1 MPEGTEAPAGEA
13 ASTSKGRRE
22 GKRSGGRFALIAGVL
37 LVVIAL
43 AVGATTSL
51 FAATLD
57 RSSASAVIGQQELQT
72 DGILAQ
78 ATVTNVDPLK
88 SEMQIRLAMD
98 HVGSLDNEGLL
109 ARPVTLYYS
118 SVDGTKQIDFKKDKP
133 LGATDLMVPLLG
145 DSVASYPWDR
155 YQGDI
160 ELTFVTTSDAPA
172 PPAATTAAA
181 GEGTGNPPEAKPADA
196 PAPLPDTVVASS
208 LTVYEQVPAYNVLEV
223 AGTEKDGV
231 LGATFNLR
239 RAPTAIFFSLLV
251 TFIMWALAIG
261 VMLIAV
267 SVVQRRRK
275 FELALITMMAA
286 ILFAMP
292 AALRGFQP
300 GIPPPGVLS
309 DFYGFFW
316 CDVIVAIS
324 LVTVVT
330 VYLRR
335 GTE

>member
-1 MPEGTEAPAGEA
+1 MDA
-13 ASTSKGRRE
+13 
-22 GKRSGGRFALIAGVL
+22 
-37 LVVIAL
+37 
-43 AVGATTSL
+43 
-51 FAATLD
+51 AATEPKATES
-57 RSSASAVIGQQELQT
+57 RATESK
-72 DGILAQ
+72 
-78 ATVTNVDPLK
+78 ATV
-88 SEMQIRLAMD
+88 
-98 HVGSLDNEGLL
+98 
-109 ARPVTLYYS
+109 
-118 SVDGTKQIDFKKDKP
+118 
-133 LGATDLMVPLLG
+133 
-145 DSVASYPWDR
+145 
-155 YQGDI
+155 
-160 ELTFVTTSDAPA
+160 
-172 PPAATTAAA
+172 
-181 GEGTGNPPEAKPADA
+181 
-196 PAPLPDTVVASS
+196 PDTVLASS

-223 AGTEKDGV
+223 AGKEKDGV
-231 LGATFNLR
+231 LEATFNLR

-251 TFIMWALAIG
+251 TFIMWALALG
-261 VMLIAV
+261 VLLIAI
-267 SVVQRRRK
+267 SVVQRRRR